1 MKTHTLVLSVLSVLF
16 VPAGAAEI
24 PDMPAVYRADPAAVI
39 AAASAATPAHFP
51 DADRA
56 MVDDR
61 IHVAYEP
68 DGSEITWDDEWLK
81 VLTEKGRRASAT
93 VSIDFTERYGDAQI
107 FAVEIVGTNGQ
118 IRAVD
123 FARTLKVA
131 TDNSSLGSNIV
142 DPLDKTMSCA
152 VSGLAVGEIRH
163 VRYARRTRKARMA
176 GTWAD
181 MQLFEYT
188 SPILSTVYTVDQPN
202 ANPVRHAVVR
212 HPFGKTVTRA
222 PDKPLGAGRTLLR
235 WDVRDVP
242 QAFAEPNMPP
252 FSTCVQSIRLCTA
265 PDWPTVSRWY
275 WNLCAPHLA
284 ATTPEMTNEVR
295 RLVAGCATDE
305 AKLRAVF
312 KFVSQEIRY
321 MGLMLEDGA
330 PGYEPHDVDITF
342 KNRYG
347 VCRDKAALLAVL
359 LRIAGIRAYP
369 VLIHVGAKMDA
380 EVPWPYFNHAVT
392 AVEEGPHRYRL
403 MDPTDEST
411 HDLLPS
417 YLSDRSYLVAHP
429 DGETLRTSPVQP
441 VQGNLMKLSS
451 EGTLSADGT
460 LLLTTEY
467 AFTGI
472 NDTAL
477 RHSFLKRTPDE
488 RRRAFEGFI
497 RGAAAGAELLSL
509 ELRPADLRDTDTP
522 LSAKTVARVPNA
534 VIRGKT
540 RDEFALPLITR
551 NLSVANALIDENTA
565 LEKRRFPLR
574 ISTTAGTEE
583 TLRIALGD
591 AVGAP
596 AALPSACAIG
606 TNGYSFA
613 FSCAVTNG
621 TLRASR
627 TMYVKDI
634 NFDVPAYDALRNDR
648 KETESAERA
657 EPAFAARDDEGAH
670 IRWIDDRTVTH
681 FTSPT
686 SWVTTNAVVKE
697 VLTYKGKKN
706 AAEMSYYFS
715 PSTRNVEVVEA
726 TVSNRNGTVSRLTP
740 KEVNL
745 MDANWTASA
754 PRYPASKKLMVNLPG
769 VEVGSVIRA
778 TVVRTVTNAPVAYTG
793 QFIPGAVDPV
803 DHEEFE
809 LHVPKGM
816 RFKLKQKNLRDL
828 GTNGV
833 HRWEAKHP
841 RRVPNEPLQPSATS
855 WRAYAS
861 VSAADWREHGCA
873 LLDALAR
880 ARRAGSE
887 EVCRAAREAVKG
899 CRTPQERITAIRAF
913 LARRLRV
920 SGPGLFELPFD
931 IAFSAPDRAL
941 ADGYASGADRMN
953 MIYVMLEAAG
963 FDPSFVLV
971 TGNAHGAKVADATRR
986 AVPRPETFGSL
997 VVRVEAEGRTFWV
1010 GGENEYTP
1018 PETSSHAGCTFYD
1031 PRRDEFGVVN
1041 TPKTVA
1047 PPSSWWAPWKWCASA
1062 PPPPTNFTWR
1072 AAARYF
1078 CRITVRENGAVD
1090 FDVESRSFGSG
1101 VGDFRKRFTE
1111 MLPEMRHRFYQQL
1124 VGKLAQNATATSELE
1139 TDVKSYPAKQAF
1151 SAYAPEFAVVRDGR
1165 ISVRIPDP
1173 DFESRLFAL
1182 DSAARKSPIL
1192 VSGKSEAVD
1201 EYEIVFPKGY
1211 AKVEHLPT
1219 ALTLRNPLD
1228 NKDVWLTHTATSR
1241 MKDGCLVVT
1250 VKRRVFRA
1258 KATTLTADY
1267 APFLHEWN
1275 RRATSLD
1282 ARTVTVRK
1290 GN

>member
-1 MKTHTLVLSVLSVLF
+1 MKRIACLTFVLAAALC
-16 VPAGAAEI
+16 AAEI
-24 PDMPAVYRADPAAVI
+24 PDMPAAYRADRSAVI
-39 AAASAATPAHFP
+39 AAAAAATPARFP
-51 DADRA
+51 DADRV

-61 IHVAYEP
+61 IHVTYQP
-68 DGSEITWDDEWLK
+68 DGSEITWDDEWVK
-81 VLTEKGRRASAT
+81 VLTEKGRRATAT
-93 VSIDFTERYGDAQI
+93 LTLDFTERYGDAQI
-107 FAVEIVGTNGQ
+107 FSVEIVGTNGQ

-123 FARTLKVA
+123 FAQTLKVA

-142 DPLDKTMSCA
+142 DPLDKQMSCT
-152 VSGLAVGEIRH
+152 VSGLAVGEVRH
-163 VRYARRTRKARMA
+163 VRYAKRTRKARMA

-188 SPILSTVYTVDQPN
+188 APILSTVYTVDQPD

-212 HPFGKTVTRA
+212 HPFEKTVVRA
-222 PDKPLGAGRTLLR
+222 PDRPLAPGRTLLR

-242 QAFAEPNMPP
+242 QAFPEPSMPP
-252 FSTCVQSIRLCTA
+252 LSTCVQAIRLSTA
-265 PDWPTVSRWY
+265 QDWPTISRWY
-275 WNLCAPHLA
+275 WNICAPHLA

-295 RLVAGCATDE
+295 RLVSGCATDE

-321 MGLMLEDGA
+321 MGLTLEDGA

-380 EVPWPYFNHAVT
+380 EVPWPFFNHAIV
-392 AVEEGPHRYRL
+392 AVEDGQRGYRL

-429 DGETLRTSPVQP
+429 DGEPLRTSPVQS
-441 VQGNLMKLSS
+441 VRDNLMKIVS
-451 EGTLSADGT
+451 EGTLSPDGT
-460 LLLTTEY
+460 LLLTTDF

-472 NDTAL
+472 NDTAI
-477 RHSFLKRTPDE
+477 RHSMLRRTPDE
-488 RRRAFEGFI
+488 RRRAFESFI

-509 ELRPADLRDTDTP
+509 ELTPADLRDTDTP
-522 LSAKTVARVPNA
+522 LTAKTVARVPNA
-534 VIRGKT
+534 VVRGKT
-540 RDEFALPLITR
+540 RDDFALPLITR
-551 NLSVANALIDENTA
+551 NLSVADALLSENTA
-565 LEKRRFPLR
+565 LERRRFPLR

-583 TLRIALGD
+583 TLRIVLGD
-591 AVGAP
+591 ALGAS
-596 AALPSACAIG
+596 ASLPPACAIG
-606 TNGYSFA
+606 TNGYAFA
-613 FSCAVTNG
+613 LSCAVTNG
-621 TLRASR
+621 TLTASR

-657 EPAFAARDDEGAH
+657 EPSFASRD
-670 IRWIDDRTVTH
+670 RSVTH

-686 SWVTTNAVVKE
+686 SWVTTNTFVKE
-697 VLTYKGKKN
+697 VLTYKGKKG
-706 AAEMSYYFS
+706 AAEMSYTYS
-715 PSTRNVEVVEA
+715 PATRSIEVIEA

-745 MDANWTASA
+745 LDANWAASA

-778 TVVRTVTNAPVAYTG
+778 TVVKTVTNAPVAYTG
-793 QFIPGAVDPV
+793 VFTFDSVDPV
-803 DHEEFE
+803 DRVEVEM
-809 LHVPKGM
+809 HVPRGM
-816 RFKLKQKNLRDL
+816 RFKLKQKDLRDL

-833 HRWEAKHP
+833 HRWLVKNP
-841 RRVPNEPLQPSATS
+841 KRVPNEAMQPGATS
-855 WRAYAS
+855 WRPYAS
-861 VSAADWREHGCA
+861 VSAADWREHGRA
-873 LLDALAR
+873 LVDALAR
-880 ARRAGSE
+880 ARAAGSDA
-887 EVCRAAREAVKG
+887 VRRAAREAVKG
-899 CRTPQERITAIRAF
+899 CRTPQERIVAIRTF
-913 LARRLRV
+913 LAHRLRV
-920 SGPGLFELPFD
+920 AGPGLFELPFD

-953 MIYVMLEAAG
+953 LLFTMLDAAG

-971 TGNAHGAKVADATRR
+971 TSNAYSAKPTEAARR
-986 AVPRPETFGSL
+986 ALPRPETFGSL

-1018 PETSSHAGCTFYD
+1018 PEASSYAGCTFYD
-1031 PRRDEFGVVN
+1031 PVRDEFGTVTV
-1041 TPKTVA
+1041 PKTVA
-1047 PPSSWWAPWKWCASA
+1047 PPASWWAPWTWFASA
-1062 PPPPTNFTWR
+1062 PPPPTNFTWH
-1072 AAARYF
+1072 AAAKYF

-1090 FDVESRSFGSG
+1090 FDVESRTFGAG

-1111 MLPEMRHRFYQQL
+1111 ILPEMRNRYYQQL
-1124 VGKLAQNATATSELE
+1124 VGKLAQNATATSELVA
-1139 TDVKSYPAKQAF
+1139 DVKSYPAKRTF

-1173 DFESRLFAL
+1173 DFESRIFAL
-1182 DSAARKSPIL
+1182 DSTARKSPIL
-1192 VSGKSEAVD
+1192 VSGKSESID

-1219 ALTLRNPLD
+1219 ALTLRNPSD
-1228 NKDVWLTHTATSR
+1228 TKDVWLTHTATSR

-1250 VKRRVFRA
+1250 VKRRAYRA

-1267 APFLHEWN
+1267 AAFLQEWN

-1282 ARTVTVRK
+1282 ARTVVVRK
-1290 GN
+1290 GK